1 MTWMLN
7 REYAIRSFNPSEQYE
22 FVSWV
27 YYSQLNEKI
36 KFMFQTTNQ
45 LLSIVISD
53 WPLLTI

>member
-1 MTWMLN
+1 MLN

-53 WPLLTI
+53 